1 MMKTIFKIIV
11 LLCANAGTAMAAE
24 PIPSLDQT
32 REIWIHSMD
41 SGWMLRVW
49 PDGSAYLQNGSLME
63 DGAKCPAGTFAFS
76 DMHAFLVP
84 RLKEGRKAGDVS
96 VAIVRE
102 GTFSTT
108 CQYIN
113 ELETKPSFVKAQQ
126 SCTPVWDKDRF
137 AMLLKKFPF
146 ASEFSTSKPIDTGAS
161 LPKASSQTIPAPKS
175 QSGVLP
181 AGSMKTAISSET
193 PTIAKTAATE
203 APTIATPWSI
213 IIVLFL
219 AAIGLL
225 WWILKR
231 RS

>member
-1 MMKTIFKIIV
+1 
-11 LLCANAGTAMAAE
+11 
-24 PIPSLDQT
+24 
-32 REIWIHSMD
+32 MD
-41 SGWMLRVW
+41 SGWILRVW

-84 RLKEGRKAGDVS
+84 RIKEGRKEGDIG

-113 ELETKPSFVKAQQ
+113 ELETKPFFVKAQQ

-146 ASEFSTSKPIDTGAS
+146 ASEFSTSKPVEPGAS
-161 LPKASSQTIPAPKS
+161 QSKVSSPAKPAPKS
-175 QSGVLP
+175 QSEVQP
-181 AGSMKTAISSET
+181 AGSTITVISPET
-193 PTIAKTAATE
+193 TTIAKTAATE
-203 APTIATPWSI
+203 APTTATPWNI
-213 IIVLFL
+213 IIALFL

-231 RS
+231 LS

>member
-1 MMKTIFKIIV
+1 
-11 LLCANAGTAMAAE
+11 
-24 PIPSLDQT
+24 
-32 REIWIHSMD
+32 
-41 SGWMLRVW
+41 
-49 PDGSAYLQNGSLME
+49 ME

-113 ELETKPSFVKAQQ
+113 ELETKPFFVKAQQ

-146 ASEFSTSKPIDTGAS
+146 ASEFSTSKP
-161 LPKASSQTIPAPKS
+161 
-175 QSGVLP
+175 
-181 AGSMKTAISSET
+181 M
-193 PTIAKTAATE
+193 TE
-203 APTIATPWSI
+203 APLASTPWNI
-213 IIVLFL
+213 IIALFL